1 MKPIPV
7 IAIDG
12 PAASGKGAVAQEV
25 AKRLGFHYLDSGA
38 IYRAVALAIDS
49 AGEDASGP
57 DLKEADA
64 VAIAAGM
71 DLRFR
76 DGLVFLGDRNVTD
89 LIRSEA
95 CGMKASKIAVLPRL
109 RHALLDLQR
118 AFRRL
123 PGLVAEGRDMGSIV
137 FPDAAL
143 KIFLTAGVAVRAE
156 RRHKQLMEKGINA
169 TIRDLLKDIES
180 RDERDKQRNVAPLRT
195 DSDTKIIDT
204 TSLSL
209 LESVAAVLKLYA
221 LSAANQT

>member
-1 MKPIPV
+1 MKPVPV

-25 AKRLGFHYLDSGA
+25 AQRLGFHYLDSGA
-38 IYRAVALAIDS
+38 IYRAAALAIDQ
-49 AGEDASGP
+49 AGKDASSP

-64 VAIAAGM
+64 VAIAEKM
-71 DLRFR
+71 DLKFN
-76 DGLVFLGDRNVTD
+76 DGMVFLGDLDVTQ

-95 CGMKASKIAVLPRL
+95 CGMKASKIAVLPQL
-109 RHALLDLQR
+109 RRALLDLQR
-118 AFRRL
+118 AFRRP
-123 PGLVAEGRDMGSIV
+123 PGLVAEGRDMGTVV
-137 FPDAAL
+137 FPDATL

-169 TIRDLLKDIES
+169 TIRDLRKDIDS

-204 TSLSL
+204 TALTL
-209 LESVAAVLKLYA
+209 PESVEAVLKLYA
-221 LSAANQT
+221 LCAVNQT